1 MPRRMAPRSGRPFA
15 IALLCSLATSG
26 CKDPARAALRELE
39 KRGVEA
45 SSSSLLEAVTSGD
58 TETTRLLLESGVYAG
73 RRDPSGDTPLLLA
86 LQQGETG
93 IAGLL
98 IDHGADP
105 DTTNAEGVS
114 PVGFAVYRRDD
125 SLLSLLLE
133 RGAKPDGLTP
143 DGEQVL
149 PWAVRFGTSTAV
161 HALVEA
167 GADPHYRDKAGN
179 PLIHLA
185 IEAGHRELAVELIA
199 LGADPAQPNAAG
211 ESVLS
216 SALRHGWTDHLEQ
229 LTRAGAD
236 PNLPDRDGFTPVDRA
251 FATRDFPLLRKL
263 TELGGLPAGGSW
275 AGVLW
280 KALQSGDRE
289 GARCLLSLGA
299 SPDLPSDHGTRPTEH
314 AIASDDAATLHL
326 LLSYG
331 ADSKG
336 LFGMADQPGRR
347 HLGTLLLAHGAMP
360 ANPPPPSID
369 TPLAAAIRAGDLRT
383 VRHLLDHGCSPHA
396 PLGEG
401 QRPLALAV
409 ALGRHRIT
417 EELVRRGADPNA
429 PLAEPAKPAFIRHVE
444 GGTMRWLLRNDGNI
458 TPLMLA
464 ANSGSPET
472 AKVLLA
478 AGARTGVWTRRHRLW
493 PINIAARKSD
503 VAMMRVLLGKDPH
516 AEQRRIV
523 VSLSE
528 QKARLYDSSGQEL
541 FVTKIST
548 GRKGFQ
554 TPTGTFAITNKYRNW
569 TSTLYDAS
577 MPFFQRFSCGD
588 FGFHQGVV
596 PGYPA
601 SHGCI
606 RVPAGNASRLFAL
619 TELGDRV
626 EIHP

>member
-1 MPRRMAPRSGRPFA
+1 MPRRMAPRSSRRLA
-15 IALLCSLATSG
+15 IVLLCSLATSS
-26 CKDPARAALRELE
+26 CKDPARSALRELE
-39 KRGVEA
+39 KRGVEP

-58 TETTRLLLESGVYAG
+58 RETARLLLQSGVYAG
-73 RRDPSGDTPLLLA
+73 RRDPSGDTPLLLS
-86 LQQGETG
+86 LQQGDTG
-93 IAGLL
+93 VAELL
-98 IDHGADP
+98 IEHGADP
-105 DTTNAEGVS
+105 NAANADGVS

-125 SLLSLLLE
+125 SLLSFLLE

-143 DGEQVL
+143 DGERVL
-149 PWAVRFGTSTAV
+149 PWAVRYGSLAAV
-161 HALVEA
+161 RTLIEA
-167 GADPHYRDKAGN
+167 GADPHDRDKAGN

-185 IEAGHRELAVELIA
+185 IEAGNHELAVELIA
-199 LGADPAQPNAAG
+199 LGSDPAQLNAAG

-216 SALRHGWTDHLEQ
+216 SALRHGWTEYLDQ

-236 PNLPDRDGFTPVDRA
+236 PSLPDRDGLTPVDRA
-251 FATRDFPLLRKL
+251 FAARNFPLLRKL
-263 TELGGLPAGGSW
+263 QELGGQPAGGSW

-280 KALQSGDRE
+280 KALRSGDRE
-289 GARCLLSLGA
+289 SVHCLLSLGV
-299 SPDLPSDHGTRPTEH
+299 SPNLPSENGSHPAEH
-314 AIASDDAATLHL
+314 AIASDDAGTLHL

-331 ADSKG
+331 ATPKG
-336 LFGMADQPGRR
+336 LFEMTGQTGKR
-347 HLGTLLLAHGAMP
+347 HLGTLLLAHGAVP

-369 TPLAAAIRAGDLRT
+369 TPLASAIRSGDLHT
-383 VRHLLDHGCSPHA
+383 VRQLLDHGISPHA

-401 QRPLALAV
+401 QSPLALAA

-417 EELVRRGADPNA
+417 EELIRRGADPNA
-429 PLAEPAKPAFIRHVE
+429 CLTEPVMPAFIRRIS

-472 AKVLLA
+472 AKALLR
-478 AGARTGVWTRRHRLW
+478 AGAKTGVWTRRHRIW

-503 VAMMRVLLGKDPH
+503 VPMMRVLLGKDPH

-528 QKARLYDSSGQEL
+528 QKARLYDASGQEL
-541 FVTKIST
+541 FVTKVST
-548 GRKGFQ
+548 GRKGFA

-577 MPFFQRFSCGD
+577 MPYFQRFSCSD
-588 FGFHQGVV
+588 FGFHQGIV